1 MPFSKSTT
9 VLLVLTALCA
19 CSCTTSRQA
28 MTEVRSKTEEV
39 RSDTLREQVTVVVF
53 DTIREVTTVT
63 VRENEVGDTLRMTT
77 VTDRTRASTKDRYH
91 DVKEKVIVKTDTVY
105 VEKQS
110 DKQVAVV
117 GPNVEIDKDGNVTRH
132 VNRFA
137 QSLKWLCFAA
147 LALALLIIVIR
158 IFLKR

>member
-1 MPFSKSTT
+1 
-9 VLLVLTALCA
+9 
-19 CSCTTSRQA
+19 

-105 VEKQS
+105 VERES
-110 DKQVAVV
+110 DKQAVV
-117 GPNVEIDKDGNVTRH
+117 AAGSNVEIDKEGNVTRH
-132 VNRFA
+132 VNRLA
-137 QSLKWLCFAA
+137 QSLKWICFAA
-147 LALALLIIVIR
+147 LAIALLIIAAR
-158 IFLKR
+158 IFLLKR